1 MSLSEELKV
10 KGMLQWK
17 VLATFIE
24 GSFTGAEIM
33 RRLRLSSPGTIY
45 PILKTLREKGL
56 IEYALEQSPVKK
68 VYVLSNDGIKEL
80 IKIMH
85 AIGNKFIIRHVSSYT
100 SSLLEVLEP
109 VIDITQC
116 EKVLSTLHFQSIQD
130 WLKNKD
136 VTYLAILE
144 KPSSTYNL
152 ILTGLVCTFK
162 AYGGKEA
169 DFTTYTS
176 SLVKSLQPG
185 GTLIMVE
192 LEKSA
197 NFISKGFFNSILG
210 FTEVP
215 GLSDEDM
222 RNCLKEH
229 NLHLKHIYHT
239 DGMIIS
245 ISTKPS

>member
-1 MSLSEELKV
+1 
-10 KGMLQWK
+10 MLQWK

-100 SSLLEVLEP
+100 SSLLEVLKP

-116 EKVLSTLHFQSIQD
+116 EKVLSTLQFQSIRD
-130 WLKNKD
+130 WLKNTD
-136 VTYLAILE
+136 TTYLNIFE

-152 ILTGLVCTFK
+152 ILMGLVCTFK
-162 AYGGKEA
+162 ASGLKED
-169 DFTTYTS
+169 DFTAYTS
-176 SLVKSLQPG
+176 AMVKSLQPG
-185 GTLIMVE
+185 GTLVMVE
-192 LEKSA
+192 LEKDTHL
-197 NFISKGFFNSILG
+197 ISRAFFNSILG
-210 FTEVP
+210 FNEVP
-215 GLSDEDM
+215 GISEEEM
-222 RNCLKEH
+222 RICLKGH
-229 NLHLKHIYHT
+229 NLNFKNVYHK
-239 DGMIIS
+239 DGMLIS
-245 ISTKPS
+245 ISTKPT